1 MRDYDRGD
9 GLVVVDVQNDFA
21 DPAGALYVPQ
31 AETRVVPAVNR
42 EAAAA
47 AGAGAGVFYSQDW
60 HPPRTPHF
68 DVDGGPWPVHCVA
81 GTWGAEFHPDLERA
95 DGPVI
100 RKGTG
105 GEDGYSAFTVAD
117 PQSGETASTGLAEM
131 LRADG
136 RRRVVVT
143 GLALDYC
150 VKATALDAVAAGF
163 ATAVVMEAVAAV
175 NLRPSDGDRALSEL
189 IQAGV
194 ALL

>member
-1 MRDYDRGD
+1 MRDYGRGD

-31 AETRVVPAVNR
+31 AEARVVPAVNR

-47 AGAGAGVFYSQDW
+47 AAAGAGVFYSQDW

-81 GTWGAEFHPDLERA
+81 GTWGAEFHPGLARA
-95 DGPVI
+95 DGPVV

-105 GEDGYSAFTVAD
+105 GEDGYSAFTAAD

-163 ATAVVMEAVAAV
+163 TAAVILEATAAV
-175 NLRPSDGDRALSEL
+175 NLRPSDGDRAVSEL
-189 IQAGV
+189 VAAGV
-194 ALL
+194 AVL